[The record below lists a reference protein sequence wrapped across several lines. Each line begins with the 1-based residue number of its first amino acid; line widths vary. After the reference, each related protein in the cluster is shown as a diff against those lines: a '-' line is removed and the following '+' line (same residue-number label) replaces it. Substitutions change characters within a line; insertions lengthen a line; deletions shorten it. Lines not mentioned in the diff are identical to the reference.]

1 MNPMKVTTLLIFLFL
16 FKGMVNGQS
25 LHHQSLGAQGTV
37 KKLESGHHVSQSI
50 GQQSSTGNYTKGGY
64 AIIQGFQQS
73 AWDKL
78 IADTVLPG
86 NLDLKVYPNPFV
98 DTVGFYFSGAIEGY
112 MQIMVFETTGTLV
125 VSKVVNL
132 ANNGFQLNLSFLPTG
147 VYLVHVGNLDFTTYL
162 KIIKK

>member
-1 MNPMKVTTLLIFLFL
+1 
-16 FKGMVNGQS
+16 MVNGQS
-25 LHHQSLGAQGTV
+25 LHHQSLGAQGSV
-37 KKLESGHHVSQSI
+37 KKLESGHYISQSI

-78 IADTVLPG
+78 IADTVLPS

-98 DTVGFYFSGAIEGY
+98 DTVGFYFSGAIEGD
-112 MQIMVFETTGTLV
+112 MQIMVFETTGRLI
-125 VSKVVNL
+125 VSRMVNL
-132 ANNGFQLNLSFLPTG
+132 ANNGFQIDLSFLSKG
-147 VYLVHVGNLDFTTYL
+147 VYLAHVGNLDFTTYV